1 MDVPVLNGQVLV
13 YCQTGNRTPEAI
25 RMLQKKYPDV
35 QFVTLQ
41 GGIKAWQLFEMNRKY
56 GNT

>member
-1 MDVPVLNGQVLV
+1 V

-25 RMLQKKYPDV
+25 RILQQQFPAV
-35 QFVTLQ
+35 HFVTLE

-56 GNT
+56 GNA